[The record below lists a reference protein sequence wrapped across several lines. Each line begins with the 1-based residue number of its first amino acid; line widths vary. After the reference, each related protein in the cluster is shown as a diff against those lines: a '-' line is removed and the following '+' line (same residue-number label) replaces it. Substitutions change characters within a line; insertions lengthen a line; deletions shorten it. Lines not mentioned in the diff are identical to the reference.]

1 MATHY
6 KVFDV
11 NKVRLK
17 YAVKQWKHRAI
28 KLHQDGQT
36 PKNKADKLLFEL
48 YDLKVENALSQCEEE
63 EEDLDGEQEAILELS
78 EQAKM
83 ATVNLVE
90 SQPSVLCRRTKEL
103 FRKPFW
109 SKALEKV
116 KELEPEAKID
126 VNSLRKAFW
135 TWKDRKGSSAE
146 NLAFTIC
153 ESVLTAPTK
162 SKNWSEEIKAAVLH
176 ELHNQQETLL
186 LGTSEQVKNLFFN
199 LVMIPQKHGINI
211 GMHPKNHCIY

>member
-28 KLHQDGQT
+28 KLHQEGQT
-36 PKNKADKLLFEL
+36 PKTKADKLLFEL

-63 EEDLDGEQEAILELS
+63 EEDLDDHEHHQEAILELS

-90 SQPSVLCRRTKEL
+90 SQPSVLCRKTKEL

-116 KELEPEAKID
+116 KELEPEAKFD

-135 TWKDRKGSSAE
+135 TWKDRKGSVAE

-153 ESVLTAPTK
+153 ENVLAAQTK
-162 SKNWSEEIKAAVLH
+162 AKHVSEELKAAVLH

-186 LGTSEQVKNLFFN
+186 LGTSEQVKNLFYN
-199 LVMIPQKHGINI
+199 LVTIPQKHGINI
-211 GMHPKNHCIY
+211 GT